1 MNENVAF
8 DDIANMVTKI
18 VYFTV
23 NGHEEQAEFRNDDCS
38 DDVKGNVH
46 GSSRRRMVCSA

>member
-1 MNENVAF
+1 MNEKVAF

-23 NGHEEQAEFRNDDCS
+23 NGHEEQAEFRSDDCS
-38 DDVKGNVH
+38 DDVKGNVY
-46 GSSRRRMVCSA
+46 GSFRRRMVCNA